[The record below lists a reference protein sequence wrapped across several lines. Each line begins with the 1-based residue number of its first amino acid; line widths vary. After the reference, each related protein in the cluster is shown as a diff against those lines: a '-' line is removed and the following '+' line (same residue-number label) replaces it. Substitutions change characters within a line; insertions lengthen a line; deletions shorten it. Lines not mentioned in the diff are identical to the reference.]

1 MRIER
6 TFDNGCGLTGGG
18 KLIYRMTKPAVIN
31 EISRK
36 MTIAHSQT
44 GSRLQYVSEITNE
57 PTNSL
62 SAIGSKNEPNL
73 LACDFQFLAI
83 NPSNCGN
90 RELKNRSMDV
100 LRMSI
105 ENLPNQLCRQQ
116 QSIQSPSGSDPER

>member
-1 MRIER
+1 
-6 TFDNGCGLTGGG
+6 
-18 KLIYRMTKPAVIN
+18 MTNPAVIN

-36 MTIAHSQT
+36 MTIAHNQI
-44 GSRLQYVSEITNE
+44 GNRLQYVSEMTNE

-90 RELKNRSMDV
+90 IAMKT
-100 LRMSI
+100 I
-105 ENLPNQLCRQQ
+105 
-116 QSIQSPSGSDPER
+116 

>member
-1 MRIER
+1 
-6 TFDNGCGLTGGG
+6 
-18 KLIYRMTKPAVIN
+18 MTNPADIN

-36 MTIAHSQT
+36 MTIVHSQT
-44 GSRLQYVSEITNE
+44 GNRLQYVSEITNE

-90 RELKNRSMDV
+90 SEIKNHWMFALND
-100 LRMSI
+100 
-105 ENLPNQLCRQQ
+105 
-116 QSIQSPSGSDPER
+116 D